1 MPLDGLLFS
10 EEQWTPGEKGS
21 KGWGRGTTESSRGKE
36 GCSQDILFEN
46 KKEKT
51 FILF

>member
-1 MPLDGLLFS
+1 MSLDGLLFS
-10 EEQWTPGEKGS
+10 EEQWTPGEKGRDE
-21 KGWGRGTTESSRGKE
+21 GGGTTESSE
-36 GCSQDILFEN
+36 GRKGNQDIFYEN